1 MPLLE
6 ILTTCVTVQGSDSEQ
21 QRVTDSTNVY
31 GASTRNGLSVRTM
44 AAKTAKSLP
53 HEAIF

>member
-44 AAKTAKSLP
+44 AAKT
-53 HEAIF
+53 